1 MTELAQFFSLHRK
14 FLLYN
19 LLMRN
24 LKVRYRKSIFGFL
37 WTQIVP
43 LTMTLVYYFVFQYIA
58 KLGDDKFALFLLTGV
73 IPWTFFSTALA
84 TGTDSLVNNF
94 GILSK
99 VPISSTAFPFADTC
113 SAFINLLL
121 SLPVL
126 IGTAVFFGVYP
137 TLSWFIAPVLLV
149 FLFLQAYSMAFIAAV
164 ANVYFRDVR
173 HLVGIAIQIWMYLT
187 PILYATERIPVEYR
201 AYCMI
206 NPLFYLFDSLH
217 KTFMDG
223 QLPASLAWIHITAWT
238 TVLLLA
244 AFFLNKRIRYKIVE
258 KI

>member
-1 MTELAQFFSLHRK
+1 VTEVAKFFSLHRK

-24 LKVRYRKSIFGFL
+24 LKVRYRKSMFGFL

-58 KLGDDKFALFLLTGV
+58 KMGDDKFAIFLLTGV
-73 IPWTFFSTALA
+73 IPWTFFSTALS

-94 GILSK
+94 SILSK
-99 VPISSTAFPFADTC
+99 VPISTTAFPLADTF

-126 IGTAVFFGVYP
+126 VAAALFFGVYP
-137 TLSWFIAPVLLV
+137 KWTWLLSPVLLGI
-149 FLFLQAYSMAFIAAV
+149 LFLQAYAMAYISAV
-164 ANVYFRDVR
+164 ANVYLRDVR
-173 HLVGIAIQIWMYLT
+173 HLVGIVIQIWMYLT
-187 PILYATERIPVEYR
+187 PILYATDRIPEDYR
-201 AYCMI
+201 PWFLF
-206 NPLFYLFDSLH
+206 NPLFLLFDSFH
-217 KTFMDG
+217 KAFLQG
-223 QLPASLAWIHITAWT
+223 EWPYVFAWGHMLGWTALLITS
-238 TVLLLA
+238 
-244 AFFLNKRIRYKIVE
+244 AFFLNLRVRYKIVE